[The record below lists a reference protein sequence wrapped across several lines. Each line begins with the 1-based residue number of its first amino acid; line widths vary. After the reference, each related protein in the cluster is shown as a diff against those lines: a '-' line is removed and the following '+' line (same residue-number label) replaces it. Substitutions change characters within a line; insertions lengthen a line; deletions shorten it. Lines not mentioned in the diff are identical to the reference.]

1 MLVKKLDMKENGKM
15 IDKRVQAL
23 RLGVMGHLIQ
33 GSLNVGKKQE
43 KENLNMLMEVI
54 IMDTF

>member
-15 IDKRVQAL
+15 IDKKLQEL
-23 RLGVMGHLIQ
+23 RHGVMDLIQ
-33 GSLNVGKKQE
+33 GSLNVDKKQE

-54 IMDTF
+54 IMGIF